1 VYYFF
6 LSIRG
11 SYLTPKAA
19 LNIGL
24 TIYKTSFPEVP
35 HSNPQVDALSA
46 LVARLIIA
54 LLYNFSS
61 LLIRVNHKLSRYIL
75 TSDPL

>member
-6 LSIRG
+6 LPIRG
-11 SYLTPKAA
+11 SYLTPRAA

-24 TIYKTSFPEVP
+24 IIYEIFFLEVP
-35 HSNPQVDALSA
+35 YSDPRVGALPAS
-46 LVARLIIA
+46 VARLIIA

-61 LLIRVNHKLSRYIL
+61 LLIGVNYKLSRYIL